1 MPLESANTI
10 AQLDEQWPNGSDSV
24 DRGDDHIRLIKNVLK
39 KTFPGPTGNGFATPV
54 TVDPALLN
62 VLAQT
67 INDMKAA
74 ITNAH
79 AIGNIIFRDDAVN
92 PATLYPGTT
101 WTLLTGDACIALA
114 TAQNAGQTSGENNPG
129 VPLPIHSHSVNLSGG
144 ANHNHYM
151 FTGKDNQYGVPTT
164 SAPNDRVAA
173 TGIKRQ
179 FTDRDDYMLMQSV
192 GGGNCG
198 VSETAILN
206 VGIAGNTGDSGASNA
221 TIDVRGKRK
230 YLCAWKRVK

>member
-24 DRGDDHIRLIKNVLK
+24 DRGDDHIRLVKSVLK

-62 VLAQT
+62 ALAQT
-67 INDMKAA
+67 INEMKAA

-79 AIGNIIFRDDAVN
+79 AIGNIIFRDDAVD

-114 TAQNAGQTSGENNPG
+114 TAQNVGQTSGNNNPL
-129 VPLPIHSHSVNLSGG
+129 VPLPEHTHGVAIGAVGDHAHGG
-144 ANHNHYM
+144 IVSKGGYSFEHHQYNSRMPGERWQHGTDFAGGHNHTVSIYAA
-151 FTGKDNQYGVPTT
+151 G
-164 SAPNDRVAA
+164 SA
-173 TGIKRQ
+173 G
-179 FTDRDDYMLMQSV
+179 
-192 GGGNCG
+192 
-198 VSETAILN
+198 
-206 VGIAGNTGDSGASNA
+206 A
-221 TIDVRGKRK
+221 TIDVRGARK